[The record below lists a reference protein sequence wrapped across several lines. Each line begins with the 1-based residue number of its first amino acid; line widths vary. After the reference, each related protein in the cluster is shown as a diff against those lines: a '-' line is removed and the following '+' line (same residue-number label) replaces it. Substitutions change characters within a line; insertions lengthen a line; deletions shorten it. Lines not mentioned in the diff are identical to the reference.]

1 MKAEEKAGATAPMPE
16 QVAEL
21 LRGEIVTGLWPV
33 DADLP
38 PERELMQRFQVSR
51 PTYRESL
58 RLLESQGL
66 IKRKR
71 GAKGGAKILRPSAA
85 PVTRYAGAYLQLH
98 GATGEDVWRTIL
110 IVEPAAVRA
119 VTERRDPQAL
129 ADLKACV
136 ARQAQTIHDL
146 QRFIAEESRFRQ
158 LLLDHCGNVTLTL
171 LGTIL
176 IDLALA
182 HSRNID
188 RRHPTNAHAG
198 RYMRESIAT
207 KEQLLRL
214 IEVGAAM
221 DAEDLWR
228 GYVAS
233 ALRRTLNLAQEA
245 GLLRL
250 YLTVDKGAV
259 TDDMTGD

>member
-1 MKAEEKAGATAPMPE
+1 MNADEKGAAGAPRPE

-21 LRGEIVTGLWPV
+21 LRSEIVTGLWPV

-71 GAKGGAKILRPSAA
+71 GAKGGARILLPSAK
-85 PVTRYAGAYLQLH
+85 PVTRYAGAYLQSH
-98 GATGEDVWRTIL
+98 SATGDDLWRTIL

-119 VTERRDPQAL
+119 MVECRDPQAIAEL
-129 ADLKACV
+129 AACV
-136 ARQAQTIHDL
+136 ARQASTVSDL
-146 QRFIAEESRFRQ
+146 QRFIAEELKFRM
-158 LLLDHCGNVTLTL
+158 LLLEHCGNVTLAL

-176 IDLALA
+176 IDLAKT

-188 RRHPTNAHAG
+188 ERRPNNAHAE
-198 RYMRESIAT
+198 RYMRESLVT
-207 KEQLLRL
+207 KDRLLRL
-214 IEVGAAM
+214 IEAGAAL
-221 DAEDLWR
+221 DAERLWH

-233 ALRRTLNLAQEA
+233 ALRRTQALAQEA

-250 YLTVDKGAV
+250 YLRAEDVATTSDPA
-259 TDDMTGD
+259 D

>member
-1 MKAEEKAGATAPMPE
+1 MKAEEKAVAAPRPE

-71 GAKGGAKILRPSAA
+71 GAKGGAKILRPSAK
-85 PVTRYAGAYLQLH
+85 PVTRYAGAYLQSH
-98 GATGEDVWRTIL
+98 GATGEDLWRTIL
-110 IVEPAAVRA
+110 VVEPAAIRA
-119 VTERRDPQAL
+119 MVEHGDPQAL
-129 ADLKACV
+129 VELTQCV
-136 ARQAQTIHDL
+136 ARQALTLGDL
-146 QRFIAEESRFRQ
+146 QRFIAEELKFR
-158 LLLDHCGNVTLTL
+158 LLVLEYSGNVTLAL
-171 LGTIL
+171 IGTIL
-176 IDLALA
+176 IDLARA

-188 RRHPTNAHAG
+188 ERRPSNSHAG
-198 RYMRESIAT
+198 RHMREALAT
-207 KEQLLRL
+207 KERLLRL
-214 IEVGAAM
+214 VEAGAAL
-221 DAEDLWR
+221 DAERLWHA
-228 GYVAS
+228 YVAS
-233 ALRRTLNLAQEA
+233 ALRRTQALAQEA

-250 YLTVDKGAV
+250 YLSVEDVVAPA
-259 TDDMTGD
+259 DSAE